1 MFHFM
6 SRSTQDSLRL
16 AIFDFD
22 GTLCGVNSYHMFLLW
37 GVKRFRVNGFLLLCG
52 LVLRK
57 LRLIG
62 RPALMRLALRSVKGK
77 TRADVEALG
86 QELYE
91 SVLKPHITEAG
102 LLEIKTKRNE
112 GCTVLI
118 LSGAFDFLLG
128 PFCAEQ
134 NIDLWRSTRLNYEFD
149 RCTGS
154 LEGSE
159 HLAEAKSLYVQELF
173 AGRDIDWQASSVYS
187 DELTDLP
194 LFSLVGNKYF
204 IAHNERTPAE
214 LPSNFKLLRW

>member
-1 MFHFM
+1 
-6 SRSTQDSLRL
+6 L

-22 GTLCGVNSYHMFLLW
+22 GTLCGVNSYHVFLW
-37 GVKRFRVNGFLLLCG
+37 WEVKKFRIRGLLLLVG

-57 LRLIG
+57 LRVIS
-62 RPALMRLALRSVKGK
+62 RPTLMRLALHIIKGK
-77 TRADVEALG
+77 TRADVEAIG

-91 SVLKPHITEAG
+91 SALKPHIAEAG
-102 LLEIKTKRNE
+102 LLEIKAKRDE
-112 GCTVLI
+112 GCIILV

-128 PFCAEQ
+128 PFCADQ
-134 NIDLWRSTRLNYEFD
+134 SIDSWRSTRLSYKLD
-149 RCTGS
+149 RCTGF

-173 AGRDIDWQASSVYS
+173 RGRDIDWHGSSVYS

-204 IAHNERTPAE
+204 IVHDRKNPPE